1 MGMGNLGMDIDEPK
15 LSSTA
20 ALLQTLTQLY
30 KVALHLR
37 RFREVEKNSDHLEC
51 DELETLQTFNPKY
64 EKLSSV

>member
-1 MGMGNLGMDIDEPK
+1 
-15 LSSTA
+15 
-20 ALLQTLTQLY
+20 LTQLY

-64 EKLSSV
+64 EK